1 MRRGSLVTL
10 GKTRADKKGFERMVM
25 LQDLGGLI
33 GREMPK
39 PSEMPANARVE
50 TVPWKS
56 HEVLLVAVREVEAGV
71 ASVTLNAQVPLTP
84 KAIQVS
90 VFGPQSDEAQLRQ
103 ELRAI
108 VASVEGPTNWGET
121 GMAMTQERITRL
133 SHGIGRFWLWGC
145 LLVIAGSAAFKT
157 LFRRKSE
164 AAADKVVS
172 PDRSEELTSD
182 ATNPIGRLLVCA
194 LVVYATL
201 VGLMI
206 YTNNGMSDLAVRMGY
221 AMGSLLIPLVITGI
235 WAAKS
240 NKNWGWFRCG
250 FTLVAML
257 ILVNVIRVAPRAGKV
272 NAREN
277 SPQPAIESQAR

>member
-1 MRRGSLVTL
+1 MKKLRNGLLMLLVCAMQLHALDYSNGKLGFTARLPDGLQDLSGSVMRRGSLVTL

-157 LFRRKSE
+157 LFRREFQE
-164 AAADKVVS
+164 ADS
-172 PDRSEELTSD
+172 PSS
-182 ATNPIGRLLVCA
+182 G
-194 LVVYATL
+194 
-201 VGLMI
+201 
-206 YTNNGMSDLAVRMGY
+206 
-221 AMGSLLIPLVITGI
+221 
-235 WAAKS
+235 
-240 NKNWGWFRCG
+240 
-250 FTLVAML
+250 
-257 ILVNVIRVAPRAGKV
+257 
-272 NAREN
+272 
-277 SPQPAIESQAR
+277 